1 MGYDVYGIGNAL
13 LDIQYD
19 VTESFLKEHNI
30 GKGLMTYTSHEDQD
44 KIMHAIGDGQLRLV
58 APGGSVANS
67 MIALSYFGGEGYFSC
82 RVAADDA
89 GKLYWS
95 AMHAAGLASNF
106 DHASMPEQGNTGRCV
121 VQITP
126 DADRT
131 MLTYLGASA
140 DLNCDQIDFD
150 MLAKSQYFYI
160 EGYLTTSP
168 SALEAVIEAKAHAK
182 KHGVKVALT
191 LSDPAIVSQFRPEF
205 EKLIGDG
212 VDLVFSNKQEAL
224 DYSNSATLSQAEAAL
239 KEITKSYVITVGAKG
254 SIVYD
259 GIERVMV
266 EATEEKAIDTLG
278 AGDMY
283 AGAFLYGI
291 THGLTGEQAGYLAN
305 ITSSKVVTMYGP
317 RIAKAD
323 TIALRQQLINRYGRV
338 LG

>member
-1 MGYDVYGIGNAL
+1 MSYHVYGVGNAL

-19 VTESFLKEHNI
+19 VTEDFLKEHNI

-44 KIMHAIGDGQLRLV
+44 KIMHDIGDGQLRLV

-67 MIALSYFGGEGYFSC
+67 MIALSYFGGNGFFSC
-82 RVAADDA
+82 RVADDDA

-95 AMHAAGLASNF
+95 AMHEAGLSSNF
-106 DHASMPEQGNTGRCV
+106 DGSPMPEEGHTGRCV

-140 DLNCDQIDFD
+140 ELNRDQIDLD
-150 MLAKSQYFYI
+150 ALAKSQYFYI

-168 SALEAVIEAKAHAK
+168 GALEAVIEAKAHAQ
-182 KHGVKVALT
+182 KHGVKVAIT
-191 LSDPAIVSQFRPEF
+191 LSDPAIVQQFRPQF
-205 EKLIGDG
+205 EELIGDG
-212 VDLVFSNKQEAL
+212 VDLIFSNQQEAL
-224 DYSNSATLSQAEAAL
+224 DYAQVSTLSEAEKML
-239 KEITKSYVITVGAKG
+239 KSITKSYVITVGAKG

-259 GIERVMV
+259 DNERVMV
-266 EATEEKAIDTLG
+266 PATEEKAIDTLG

-283 AGAFLYGI
+283 AGAFLYGL
-291 THGLTGEQAGYLAN
+291 THGLNGEQAGYLAN

-317 RIAKAD
+317 RINKAD
-323 TIALRQQLINRYGRV
+323 TIALRQQLVDQYGRV
-338 LG
+338 LT